1 VAQVP
6 VSASIPRQPDT
17 LIGNYTDG
25 GTEWRVLF
33 WIPAYPRM
41 AVTRYEVQRNVLRNL
56 YYAGIDVLH
65 AKMGMFSPRRV
76 AASHDEEREN
86 IDFLHGITPLAPLT
100 TEELDEIAKKMRRHL
115 CIAGQPVVREGE
127 EGDSLFVV
135 KEGTLEASITGE
147 SGISWLTKP
156 GNVF

>member
-1 VAQVP
+1 
-6 VSASIPRQPDT
+6 
-17 LIGNYTDG
+17 
-25 GTEWRVLF
+25 
-33 WIPAYPRM
+33 
-41 AVTRYEVQRNVLRNL
+41 
-56 YYAGIDVLH
+56 
-65 AKMGMFSPRRV
+65 
-76 AASHDEEREN
+76 
-86 IDFLHGITPLAPLT
+86 
-100 TEELDEIAKKMRRHL
+100 MRRHL